1 MEDGWEGKK
10 LEGGKAANGDSCW
23 RLLAKDLGNRHLI
36 EYFLTVPSGG

>member
-10 LEGGKAANGDSCW
+10 LDGGKAANSDSCW
-23 RLLAKDLGNRHLI
+23 HLLAKDLGKRHLI

>member
-23 RLLAKDLGNRHLI
+23 RLLAKDLGQRSH
-36 EYFLTVPSGG
+36 